1 MFGLL
6 ALEIGKTIFIVRA
19 ELKYRLYATRITF
32 VAEVL
37 QSLILQS
44 FLVLCAC
51 LHRKSF
57 KDTVSNE

>member
-19 ELKYRLYATRITF
+19 ELKYRLYATRITL

-37 QSLILQS
+37 QSLILQG
-44 FLVLCAC
+44 FLLLCAS
-51 LHRKSF
+51 LLRKSF
-57 KDTVSNE
+57 KDVVSNE